1 MKNDMKTFRRVQKL
15 AVVIG
20 LACGIWLAA
29 RTDAG
34 TGEMFCGLVT
44 AALSLL
50 ISLSLQMEE

>member
-1 MKNDMKTFRRVQKL
+1 MRIFRRVQKL

-34 TGEMFCGLVT
+34 NGEMFCGLVT
-44 AALSLL
+44 ATLSAL
-50 ISLSLQMEE
+50 ISLSLQMEK